1 MTISERLVE
10 SLDLLNKFEQAINI
24 PKNND
29 NISNFIEKITIDL
42 KKYNLMDNFDKNEL
56 NNQDN
61 KIKIKE
67 IINKIDNLN
76 KIILPKS
83 KLADNFV
90 ESNSIS

>member
-1 MTISERLVE
+1 
-10 SLDLLNKFEQAINI
+10 
-24 PKNND
+24 
-29 NISNFIEKITIDL
+29 
-42 KKYNLMDNFDKNEL
+42 MDNFDKNEL